1 MIDSRRKKKHQKKK
15 NPGRP
20 SSFKPEYTDL
30 LIAYFSTP
38 PYHQVVKKIT
48 EKQESGES
56 RINEVPQFRDDGT
69 PIYEI
74 SDFPTMAGFAIK
86 IGVHRDTLQEW
97 AKNFAEFSD
106 AYKKAKDYQENF
118 LAVNGNRGLLPPAFA
133 IFTAKN
139 VIQWR
144 DKQPDEVDLVINNH
158 ALSDEQLDN
167 RIESLLKKAKKK
179 GA

>member
-1 MIDSRRKKKHQKKK
+1 MAKEAKK
-15 NPGRP
+15 NLGRP
-20 SSFKPEYTDL
+20 SSFRPEYVDE
-30 LIAYFSTP
+30 LITYFSKPT
-38 PYHQVVKKIT
+38 YSQAVKRITETIESGEKKIT
-48 EKQESGES
+48 E
-56 RINEVPQFRDDGT
+56 IPQFREDGT
-69 PIYEI
+69 PVLEA

-97 AKNFAEFSD
+97 AKNHADFSD

-144 DKQPDEVDLVINNH
+144 DKQPDEVDVVVNNH

-167 RIESLLKKAKKK
+167 RIEALLKSKQKKE
-179 GA
+179 A